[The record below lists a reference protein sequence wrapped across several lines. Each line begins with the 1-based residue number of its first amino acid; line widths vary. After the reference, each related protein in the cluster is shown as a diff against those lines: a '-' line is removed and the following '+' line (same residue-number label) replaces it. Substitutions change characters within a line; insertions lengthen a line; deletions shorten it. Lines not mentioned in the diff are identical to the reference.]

1 MEKFVIFSSGG
12 QSFAIPIE
20 VTEKIIHVEG
30 LTRIPDTSDYVLG
43 AIEYDDGIL
52 PIIDLSERFFQI
64 KTEVTSDTKVIA
76 INWQEKKI
84 GLAVDKVTNI
94 RSFESKDHEEPENIS
109 QAAASY
115 VMAFI
120 RTEEGIILQLD
131 VDSIFSEDGE
141 RELVSLINR

>member
-20 VTEKIIHVEG
+20 VTEKIIHVEE
-30 LTRIPDTSDYVLG
+30 LTKIPDTSGYVLG
-43 AIEYDDGIL
+43 AIDYDDGIL
-52 PIIDLSERFFQI
+52 PIIDLSERFFQR

-76 INWQEKKI
+76 INWQKKKI

-94 RSFESKDHEEPENIS
+94 RSFESADHEEPENVQ

-120 RTEEGIILQLD
+120 RTEEGIILQLN
-131 VDSIFSEDGE
+131 VDGIFSEDGE
-141 RELVSLINR
+141 QELMSLINR